1 MRKRNETRVVAT
13 PASWMG
19 VATLT
24 EKEALTWGG
33 QIPASIRLVGL
44 RRGAVWEPE
53 YMVPRC
59 FYGLI
64 VLYMRDVSSS
74 SGSEAK
80 QDETGQ
86 DCINNDMG
94 G

>member
-1 MRKRNETRVVAT
+1 
-13 PASWMG
+13 
-19 VATLT
+19 
-24 EKEALTWGG
+24 
-33 QIPASIRLVGL
+33 
-44 RRGAVWEPE
+44 
-53 YMVPRC
+53 MVPRC